1 MITKGEKYSYG
12 DLQIIPA
19 KITSINSR
27 SECNCEYD
35 VDGQKMLPL
44 FTAPMDS
51 VADDTNYMKFKE
63 NGIIPIIHRNVSFET
78 RYKLMLE
85 GEWCAFD
92 TNEFREVFCNDTEDT
107 SLYNRESNL
116 SGLKVKALI
125 DVASGHMAHLFELSN
140 TSKNLA
146 KKHYVELTLMSG
158 NVANPDTWFEYCKNG
173 IDYMRTSI
181 GTGSMCLTTA
191 NSAVGYP
198 IASLIDEIRTIKQE
212 YATQQCMF
220 DYDEKRDGLL
230 CYAGKIRQK
239 YPNFTETKIIA
250 DGGCRN
256 YSDIIIAL
264 ALGADYVMCGGMF
277 AAFLESCALLK
288 PSSQTNPDKEGYLM
302 RIDAKNAFTEETK
315 FFFSIPN
322 KMKSSAIDDYV
333 ELAHKYNLD
342 VPFGGNNTTS
352 YIYPS
357 PTTTIVIPYSVLFGN
372 EDVAR
377 WVVKHISLEKSS
389 HGMSTK
395 EAQIG
400 KILSRGE
407 KVDYNKLK
415 TSEGKTITS
424 QVEYTI
430 GQWTENFRHYL
441 KNTMSYCDAR
451 SLGEF
456 IGEVEL
462 IVKSRGTKESVNK

>member
-27 SECNCEYD
+27 SECDCEYD
-35 VDGQKMLPL
+35 VDGRKMLPL

-51 VADDTNYMKFKE
+51 VADETNYMKFKE
-63 NGIIPIIHRNVSFET
+63 NGIIPIIHRNVSFDK
-78 RYKLMLE
+78 RYKLMVE

-92 TNEFREVFCNDTEDT
+92 VNEFKEVFCNDTDDT

-116 SGLKVKALI
+116 PGLKVKALI
-125 DVASGHMAHLFELSN
+125 DVASGHMQQLFELSN
-140 TSKNLA
+140 ISKNLA
-146 KKHYVELTLMSG
+146 KKHYVELTLMAG
-158 NVANPDTWFEYCKNG
+158 NVANPETWFEYCKNG

-198 IASLIDEIRTIKQE
+198 IASLIDEIVKIKKNYILE
-212 YATQQCMF
+212 HNNIF
-220 DYDEKRDGLL
+220 DYDQKRDGIY
-230 CYAGKIRQK
+230 CYASEIRSK
-239 YPNFTETKIIA
+239 FPNFTETKIIA
-250 DGGCRN
+250 DGSCRN

-264 ALGADYVMCGGMF
+264 ALGADYVMCGGLF
-277 AAFLESCALLK
+277 AAFLESCAHIK
-288 PSSQTNPDKEGYLM
+288 ASSETILRKGYLM
-302 RIDAKNAFTEETK
+302 RIDAHNRETK
-315 FFFSIPN
+315 FFFCVPTA
-322 KMKSSAIDDYV
+322 MKEAIADYS
-333 ELAHKYNLD
+333 ELAHKYNLN
-342 VPFGGNNTTS
+342 VPFSGNNNAS
-352 YIYPS
+352 YIYPTN
-357 PTTTIVIPYSVLFGN
+357 TTVVEIPQSVLFGN

-377 WVVKHISLEKSS
+377 WVVKNIALEKSS

-400 KILSRGE
+400 KILSRGQ
-407 KVDYNKLK
+407 KVDYKKLK
-415 TSEGKTITS
+415 TSEGKTITN

-451 SLGEF
+451 TLEEF

-462 IVKSRGTKESVNK
+462 IVKSRGTKESVNR

>member
-19 KITSINSR
+19 TISNINSR
-27 SECNCEYD
+27 SECDCEYTD
-35 VDGQKMLPL
+35 DNGNKTLPL

-51 VADDTNYMKFKE
+51 VADEHNYKKFKE
-63 NGIIPIIHRNVSFET
+63 HGIIPIIHRNVKFET

-92 TNEFREVFCNDTEDT
+92 TNEFREVFCNDTDGT

-116 SGLKVKALI
+116 PGLKVNALI
-125 DVASGHMAHLFELSN
+125 DVASGHMSQLFDMSD
-140 TSKNLA
+140 TAKNLA
-146 KKHYVELTLMSG
+146 KKHYVELTLMAG
-158 NVANPDTWFEYCKNG
+158 NVANPNTWIEYCKHG

-198 IASLIDEIRTIKQE
+198 IASLIDEIRTIKK
-212 YATQQCMF
+212 QQVMEHDMF
-220 DYDEKRDGLL
+220 DYDLKRDGIW
-230 CYAGKIRQK
+230 CIAGQMRQK
-239 YPNFTETKIIA
+239 YPNFTETKIVA
-250 DGGCRN
+250 DGGARN
-256 YSDIIIAL
+256 YSDIIIGL

-277 AAFLESCALLK
+277 ASFLESCAHIK
-288 PSSQTNPDKEGYLM
+288 ASSEQEPNKGILV
-302 RIDAKNAFTEETK
+302 RIDEKNAFNEQAN
-315 FFFSIPN
+315 FFFTLN
-322 KMKSSAIDDYV
+322 NTLKDAIGDYC
-333 ELAHKYNLD
+333 ELANKYNLD
-342 VPFGGNNTTS
+342 SPFGHNNNTS
-352 YIYPS
+352 YIYPEQ
-357 PTTTIVIPYSVLFGN
+357 TTTIVIPENVLFGN

-377 WVVKHISLEKSS
+377 WVVKNISLEKSS

-400 KILSRGE
+400 KIVSRGE
-407 KVDYNKLK
+407 RVDYKKLK
-415 TSEGKTITS
+415 TSEGKTITNK
-424 QVEYTI
+424 VEYTI

-441 KNTMSYCDAR
+441 KNTMSYCNSR
-451 SLGEF
+451 SLDEF

-462 IVKSRGTKESVNK
+462 IVKSRGTKESVNR